1 MSNTEILNPMQTPRI
16 AKVIVNI
23 AVGRS
28 GETLQRAMTV
38 VEQITGQNPCRRT
51 AKRTIREWGIH
62 RNEPIACL
70 VTLRGIRAHEFLKK
84 AFNTIG
90 DRLKE
95 SSFDS
100 QGNFAFG
107 FDKHIDMPGVRYDPN
122 IGIFGMNVCVAMTKA
137 GYRVVKRHINS
148 SKIGKKHK
156 LHREE
161 AIGFIQEEFGIEIIK
176 E

>member
-1 MSNTEILNPMQTPRI
+1 MSPSVALNPMQLPRI
-16 AKVIVNI
+16 AKVVVNI
-23 AVGRS
+23 SVGRS
-28 GETLQRAMTV
+28 GDVLQRAMTV
-38 VEQITGQNPCRRT
+38 VTQLTGQNPCRRT

-62 RNEPIACL
+62 RNEPISCL
-70 VTLRGIRAHEFLKK
+70 VTLRGLKASEFLKK
-84 AFNTIG
+84 AFYTVG

-137 GYRVVKRHINS
+137 GYRVNKRHINH
-148 SKIGKKHK
+148 SKVGKQQK
-156 LHREE
+156 LHRDE
-161 AIGFIQEEFGIEIIK
+161 AISFIQREFGIEIIK

>member
-1 MSNTEILNPMQTPRI
+1 MSTVKTVNPMQIPRI
-16 AKVIVNI
+16 AKVVVNM

-38 VEQITGQNPCRRT
+38 VEQVTGQNPCRRT

-62 RNEPIACL
+62 RNEPISCL
-70 VTLRGIRAHEFLKK
+70 VTLRGMRAYEFLKK
-84 AFNTIG
+84 AFYTVG

-95 SSFDS
+95 SSFDA

-107 FDKHIDMPGVRYDPN
+107 FDKHIDMPGIRYDPS
-122 IGIFGMNVCVAMTKA
+122 IGIFGMNVCVVMTKA
-137 GYRVVKRHINS
+137 GYRVNKRHMNRS
-148 SKIGKKHK
+148 AIGKKHK
-156 LHREE
+156 LQREE
-161 AIGFIQEEFGIEIIK
+161 TINFIQKEFGIDIIK